1 MRSLRWLLLVAIA
14 VIAVAVFGT
23 YQAQRKRAKANQRAV
38 PAAVP
43 LGTSA
48 NAVEWSW
55 GKSTPDG
62 KPAIELHAKTFTQS
76 QDNNRMELKEVELQ
90 IYTKDGK
97 HYERVRSPIAVMTVS
112 DKKLYAPGEA
122 EITLDVPVVG
132 DAPHPLTSIKA
143 ASVNFDSVTGHAVT
157 DKHVSFSFDGG
168 EGTSDGASYD
178 PDTRT
183 LHLDHNVSVNMKG
196 KDPKSTPMKIESDE
210 LNYTEKEGVIHLGP
224 WSRMT
229 RDQTIINAGPAVVK
243 LLDKKIDTIDATD
256 AKGTDKRPGR
266 DLEYSAATV
275 HVKYTPDHLMEK
287 LNGTGNA
294 RLVSHGKGSDT
305 TMLGDTVDL
314 FFNTDSG
321 ESDLSNAVARGH
333 GSIESKPLADPKG
346 ATGDTKIMKSEVLDL
361 FMKPGGKDLSR
372 VTTNAPG
379 TLQFVPNQIARH
391 GRLLKAQQMDVMYGD
406 KNEIQSFHA
415 VDGSTETY
423 PSEEERK
430 RKKPLTDV
438 TYTSSKTID
447 ATFDEKGQIKTM
459 KQTDNFRYT
468 EGVRKAQSD
477 FATLDQPKNLMN
489 LENHARIADDT
500 GTTIGDHIE
509 LQQTTGDFDARGHVS
524 TTRLPDAKKSSSDM
538 LDKDEPTQ
546 GVADRVVSANRNRL
560 IHYMG
565 NAVLWQSSNRIQAD
579 KIDVDREK
587 KSIVAD
593 GQVVSQFKDDEKNKD
608 KDADNKTKPASSKAA
623 AQPVFTVVRAPHM
636 VYTDADRLAV
646 YTGGTDF
653 WRPTLTVKS
662 RDLKAWLND
671 SNSDEDSRLN
681 HAFADGA
688 VNIVQAA
695 PDRKRLGTSEHAE
708 YYTDEGKIVL
718 SGGDPK
724 LSDTFKNSS
733 TEGDKLTYFTDD
745 DRLIVEGAPKKQ
757 VKTHLVRK
765 KRS

>member
-1 MRSLRWLLLVAIA
+1 MRSLRWLLLLAIA

-23 YQAQRKRAKANQRAV
+23 YRAQRDRARANARAV
-38 PAAVP
+38 PPSVP

-48 NAVEWSW
+48 NAIEWAW
-55 GKSTPDG
+55 GKSSPDG
-62 KPAIELHAKTFTQS
+62 KPAIELHAKNYTQS
-76 QDNNRMELKEVELQ
+76 QDNNRIELKEVELQ
-90 IYTKDGK
+90 IYTKDGS

-122 EITLDVPVVG
+122 EITLDVPVKG
-132 DAPHPLTSIKA
+132 DPPHALTSIKA
-143 ASVNFDSVTGHAVT
+143 ASINFDSVNGHAVT
-157 DKHVSFSFDGG
+157 DKHVTFKFDGG

-178 PDTRT
+178 PETRA
-183 LHLDHNVSVNMKG
+183 LHMDHNVVVTMRG
-196 KDPKSTPMKIESDE
+196 KDPMSTPMKIEADE
-210 LNYTEKEGVIHLGP
+210 LSYSEKEAVIHLGP

-256 AKGTDKRPGR
+256 ARGTDKRPGR

-321 ESDLSNAVARGH
+321 ESDLSNAIARGH
-333 GSIESKPLADPKG
+333 GSIESKPLPDPKG
-346 ATGDTKIMKSEVLDL
+346 ATGDTKIMKSDVLDL

-379 TLQFVPNQIARH
+379 TLEFLPNQFARH
-391 GRLLKAQQMDVMYGD
+391 RRLLTATQMDVLYGD
-406 KNEIQSFHA
+406 KNEVQSFHA
-415 VDGSTETY
+415 VDAATETY

-430 RKKPLTDV
+430 RKKAGPLDT
-438 TYTSSKTID
+438 TFTSSKTID
-447 ATFDEKGQIKTM
+447 ATFDEKGDIKTM
-459 KQTDNFRYT
+459 KQTDNFRYM

-477 FATLDQPKNLMN
+477 YATLDQAKNLMN
-489 LENHARIADDT
+489 LENHARIADDS

-509 LQQTTGDFDARGHVS
+509 MQQNTGDFDANGHVS
-524 TTRLPDAKKSSSDM
+524 TTRLPDAKKTTSDM

-546 GVADRVVSANRNRL
+546 GVADHVVSANRNHL
-560 IHYMG
+560 IHYIG

-579 KIDVDREK
+579 RIDVDRDK

-593 GQVVSQFKDDEKNKD
+593 GQVISQFKDDDKD
-608 KDADNKTKPASSKAA
+608 KDGNKTKSAPVG
-623 AQPVFTVVRAPHM
+623 QPVFTIVKAPHM
-636 VYTDADRLAV
+636 VYTDADRLAL
-646 YTGGTDF
+646 YTGGADF
-653 WRPTLTVKS
+653 WRPTLTVKCQT
-662 RDLKAWLND
+662 LKAWLNPTDSKD
-671 SNSDEDSRLN
+671 SNSDSGSRLN
-681 HAFADGA
+681 HAFGDGN
-688 VNIVQAA
+688 VNIVQVAV
-695 PDRKRLGTSEHAE
+695 DRKRVGTGDHAE

-718 SGGDPK
+718 TGGNPK
-724 LSDTFKNSS
+724 MDDTLKGS
-733 TEGDKLTYFTDD
+733 TMADKLTYFTDD
-745 DRLIVEGAPKKQ
+745 DRLIVEGNPKKQ

-765 KRS
+765 KRT